1 MHIFF
6 ISKLD
11 INNSIQNKFGTEGIV
26 MKKNPSE
33 KERFDVEVDTRG
45 LFCPE
50 PLLKVKDESADLEI
64 GQCFKVMTDDPAAE
78 REFREWAQETG
89 TEIVDFNQGDSEL
102 VFYFRKDK

>member
-1 MHIFF
+1 MEGRIM
-6 ISKLD
+6 
-11 INNSIQNKFGTEGIV
+11 NNI
-26 MKKNPSE
+26 PSE

-64 GQCFKVMTDDPAAE
+64 GQCFKVMTDDPATE
-78 REFREWAQETG
+78 DEFREWAQETG

-102 VFYFRKDK
+102 VFYFRKNK